1 MLCGAFTSRNYP
13 KLTKIN
19 PKIAVSIPAKPSH
32 CKSSFHKAV
41 ATEIYFETKPS
52 TIFSSINIKCTG
64 ISKAIIKEGNKFNK
78 MNFKKSSSGSSIY
91 KTPSPAG
98 IENER

>member
-13 KLTKIN
+13 KLTKIS
-19 PKIAVSIPAKPSH
+19 PKIAVSIPAKTSH
-32 CKSSFHKAV
+32 CNSSLQKTV

-52 TIFSSINIKCTG
+52 TTFSSINIKCTG
-64 ISKAIIKEGNKFNK
+64 TSKAIIKEGNKFNK
-78 MNFKKSSSGSSIY
+78 TNFKKSSSGSSIY

-98 IENER
+98 FKNER